1 MEHAV
6 QHALVMG
13 LIVSV
18 AMRWGILVLLLA
30 AACNGHQPGRQ
41 AGATDTDTG
50 GKDMISEAEARRRA
64 EEFVLREW
72 NQYGQAQPY
81 MLALESVNL
90 HEEVYQVQFRKLFRE
105 PTKASPPYRLVLVS
119 RDGTVRWGNP

>member
-18 AMRWGILVLLLA
+18 AIRWGILVLLLA
-30 AACNGHQPGRQ
+30 AACTGHEPGRP
-41 AGATDTDTG
+41 AGATDTG

-81 MLALESVNL
+81 TLAFESVNL